1 MFNKHIPHSQANE
14 IHFHRFKWTFF
25 IVLMAAIVAFSS
37 SSSLGMGSFSNIKD
51 FLIKKKQRT
60 QTQTQIQSINLCIFL
75 ASHFIYFIKMI
86 IKYITATATTKENF

>member
-51 FLIKKKQRT
+51 FLIKKTAYTNTNTKYK
-60 QTQTQIQSINLCIFL
+60 SLHIFSF
-75 ASHFIYFIKMI
+75 AFYSFY
-86 IKYITATATTKENF
+86 